1 MYSDDSQDVAA
12 RFARRPD
19 HRGTDTLVFRVL
31 EQRLLALASQ
41 GEALDVGCGT
51 GRSTRFLKRFGL
63 EAVGLDVSAT
73 RLHEARRLDPE
84 GQYQPYSRGQ
94 AFPFPSHHFQIVLAT
109 WVLLEIGTLE
119 AMAQLLQ
126 EAARVLHPE
135 GTLFVATNTPEFY
148 AHRWLTSAVNFPE
161 NRPPLRSGQTVKVL
175 LLPEQLQ
182 IEDYFWSDGDYR
194 TVFSQVGLTI
204 RDALYPTALPSEPGW
219 QDETRVAPYVIY
231 ELSTGEWG

>member
-1 MYSDDSQDVAA
+1 MYSEDSQDVAA
-12 RFARRPD
+12 RFAQRPD
-19 HRGTDTLVFRVL
+19 HTGTDALVFRAL
-31 EQRLLALASQ
+31 EQRLRALDPR
-41 GEALDVGCGT
+41 GKALDVGCGT
-51 GRSTRFLKRFGL
+51 GRSTRFLRQFGL
-63 EAVGLDVSAT
+63 NAVGLDVSEA
-73 RLHEARRLDPE
+73 RLYEARRLDPD
-84 GQYQPYSRGQ
+84 GHYQPYSRGQ
-94 AFPFPSHHFQIVLAT
+94 AFPFSSHQFQIVLAT
-109 WVLLEIGTLE
+109 WVVLEIGSLE

-194 TVFSQVGLTI
+194 TVFSQVGLSI
-204 RDALYPTALPSEPGW
+204 QKALYPTAPPSEPGW
-219 QDETRVAPYVIY
+219 QDERRVAPYVIY
-231 ELSTGEWG
+231 ELSKG

>member
-1 MYSDDSQDVAA
+1 MYSEDSQDVAA

-19 HRGTDTLVFRVL
+19 HRGTDTLVFRAL
-31 EQRLLALASQ
+31 EQRLLALAPQ

-51 GRSTRFLKRFGL
+51 GRSTRFLNRLGL
-63 EAVGLDVSAT
+63 EAVGLDVSAA
-73 RLHEARRLDPE
+73 RLREARRLDPD
-84 GQYQPYSRGQ
+84 GHYQPYSRGQ
-94 AFPFPSHHFQIVLAT
+94 AFPFSSHRFQIVLAT
-109 WVLLEIGTLE
+109 WVVLEIETLE

-126 EAARVLHPE
+126 EVERVLHPG

-175 LLPEQLQ
+175 LQPEQLH

-194 TVFSQVGLTI
+194 TVFSQVGL
-204 RDALYPTALPSEPGW
+204 RVQQALYPTAPPNEPGW

-231 ELSTGEWG
+231 ELSKG